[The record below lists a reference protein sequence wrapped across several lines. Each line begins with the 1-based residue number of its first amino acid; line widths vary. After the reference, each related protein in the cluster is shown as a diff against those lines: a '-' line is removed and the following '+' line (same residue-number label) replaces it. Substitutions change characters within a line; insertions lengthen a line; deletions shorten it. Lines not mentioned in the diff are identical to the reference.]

1 MTNLQNIGQF
11 TGIELATFKLN
22 DGVREEAMLEL
33 ITKIDNDFLQKEEG
47 FLGHTT
53 LKGEDGIY
61 VDILFAKTQE
71 KAQEICGNLM
81 QNETAL
87 QYMNLADEPSVSV
100 SFWNRIKMTDLQNI
114 GTFKG
119 MEFATF
125 KLKNG
130 VSEEKMLEI
139 IKKVDEQ
146 FLQNEEGFLGH
157 TTLTSEN
164 GIYADVAFAT
174 TQEKA
179 QEICG
184 KWMENEM
191 ALQYVDLIDEP
202 SVNMSFWSRIK

>member
-1 MTNLQNIGQF
+1 MTNLQNIGKF

-33 ITKIDNDFLQKEEG
+33 ITKVDNDFLQKEEG

-71 KAQEICGNLM
+71 KAQEICGKLM
-81 QNETAL
+81 KNETAL

-100 SFWNRIKMTDLQNI
+100 SFWNRIKMTNLQNI
-114 GTFKG
+114 GQFTG

-125 KLKNG
+125 KLKGG

-146 FLQNEEGFLGH
+146 F
-157 TTLTSEN
+157 T
-164 GIYADVAFAT
+164 
-174 TQEKA
+174 KRR
-179 QEICG
+179 
-184 KWMENEM
+184 
-191 ALQYVDLIDEP
+191 
-202 SVNMSFWSRIK
+202 RIFRTHYFKR